1 MTSAA
6 PLPILASLKTKT
18 PKLQPPTSTEIIIGI
33 MEKKME
39 TTYIGSPSSWWTSA
53 KMHGSTE
60 VRKADEEQVV
70 LDLGPRLIS
79 DVVLEDFFSH
89 PESLQNLSPPKTA
102 IISILSKTK
111 KGTPHAPNPY

>member
-6 PLPILASLKTKT
+6 PLPILASLKMKT
-18 PKLQPPTSTEIIIGI
+18 PKLQPPTSTEIIIGV

-39 TTYIGSPSSWWTSA
+39 TTYIDSPSFWWTSA

-60 VRKADEEQVV
+60 VGKADEEQVV

-79 DVVLEDFFSH
+79 SFCHGLDVVLEDFFSH
-89 PESLQNLSPPKTA
+89 PASCKT
-102 IISILSKTK
+102 
-111 KGTPHAPNPY
+111 